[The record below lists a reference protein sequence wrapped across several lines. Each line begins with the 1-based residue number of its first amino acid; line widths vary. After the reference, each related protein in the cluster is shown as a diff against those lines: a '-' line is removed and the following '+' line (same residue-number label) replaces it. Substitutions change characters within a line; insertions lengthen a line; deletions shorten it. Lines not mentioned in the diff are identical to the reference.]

1 MKVRLDFVSNS
12 SSSSFVLFGIEFEID
27 DFLKQLKASPFKNV
41 REAVEKDSVDDD
53 KDEGYYAYDNIYDVI
68 DKLVEDYKDY
78 VIDTDS
84 GTIIIGK
91 SPDKMKDD
99 ETLRDFKQSV
109 VDMVKLLGID
119 KSVDDIKYISGVDS
133 DGCISF
139 D

>member
-1 MKVRLDFVSNS
+1 MKIRTDYVSNS

-41 REAVEKDSVDDD
+41 RKVVEKASADDD
-53 KDEGYYAYDNIYDVI
+53 EDEGYYAYDNIYDVI
-68 DKLVEDYKDY
+68 DNLVEDYKDY
-78 VIDTDS
+78 VIDTDG

-109 VDMVKLLGID
+109 VSMVKLLGID
-119 KSVDDIKYISGVDS
+119 KSIDDVKYISGVDS
-133 DGCISF
+133 DGCIMF

>member
-1 MKVRLDFVSNS
+1 MKVRHDFVSNS

-41 REAVEKDSVDDD
+41 KEAVEKDSADDD
-53 KDEGYYAYDNIYDVI
+53 EDEGYYAYDNIYDVI

-119 KSVDDIKYISGVDS
+119 KSVDDVKYISGERP
-133 DGCISF
+133 
-139 D
+139 

>member
-1 MKVRLDFVSNS
+1 MKVRYDFVSNS

-27 DFLKQLKASPFKNV
+27 DFLKQLKNSPFKNV
-41 REAVEKDSVDDD
+41 REAVEKASADDD
-53 KDEGYYAYDNIYDVI
+53 EDEGYYAYDNIYDVI

-91 SPDKMKDD
+91 SPDKMKDN

-109 VDMVKLLGID
+109 VDMVKLLGIG
-119 KSVDDIKYISGVDS
+119 KSVDDVKYISGVDA

>member
-1 MKVRLDFVSNS
+1 MKIRSDFVSNS

-41 REAVEKDSVDDD
+41 KEAVEKDSADDD
-53 KDEGYYAYDNIYDVI
+53 EDEGYYAYDNIYDVI

-119 KSVDDIKYISGVDS
+119 KSVDDVKYISGERP
-133 DGCISF
+133 
-139 D
+139 

>member
-1 MKVRLDFVSNS
+1 MKIRYDFVSNS

-41 REAVEKDSVDDD
+41 KEAVEKDSADDD
-53 KDEGYYAYDNIYDVI
+53 EDEGYYAIYDVI

-119 KSVDDIKYISGVDS
+119 KSVDDVKYISGERP
-133 DGCISF
+133 
-139 D
+139 

>member
-1 MKVRLDFVSNS
+1 MKIRYDFVSNS

-41 REAVEKDSVDDD
+41 KEAVEKDSADDD
-53 KDEGYYAYDNIYDVI
+53 EDEGYYAYDNIYDVI

-119 KSVDDIKYISGVDS
+119 KSVDDVKYISGERP
-133 DGCISF
+133 
-139 D
+139 

>member
-1 MKVRLDFVSNS
+1 MKVRFDFVSNS

-41 REAVEKDSVDDD
+41 REAVEKDSVND
-53 KDEGYYAYDNIYDVI
+53 DEGYYAYDNIYDVI
-68 DKLVEDYKDY
+68 DKLVDDYKDY
-78 VIDTDS
+78 VIDTDG

-119 KSVDDIKYISGVDS
+119 KSVDDVKYISGVDS
-133 DGCISF
+133 DGCIMF